1 MFLVVS
7 DAGDLESRR
16 VSWREA
22 RARCPYVFWKAKAN
36 LTRESVRVA
45 QRQGGSLFS
54 PRKWDWGGRA
64 VLRRGCEDQA
74 RFAECALLFALALTY
89 IRQPSLSRR
98 EYQRGLY
105 LSRKKTQTARW
116 MAAPTGLPVCPCSI
130 RINSCWALLTA
141 DGPSLAVT
149 QRPAQR
155 GLVGN

>member
-22 RARCPYVFWKAKAN
+22 RARCPYVFWKAKAS

-45 QRQGGSLFS
+45 QRQGGLCLVLVLSGI
-54 PRKWDWGGRA
+54 WGACSARGRA
-64 VLRRGCEDQA
+64 KIKRALQVLICRLDIHTSAQSGPA
-74 RFAECALLFALALTY
+74 RVPAGLVPLEK
-89 IRQPSLSRR
+89 SR
-98 EYQRGLY
+98 E
-105 LSRKKTQTARW
+105 KTQTARW
-116 MAAPTGLPVCPCSI
+116 MAAPTSLPVCPCSI